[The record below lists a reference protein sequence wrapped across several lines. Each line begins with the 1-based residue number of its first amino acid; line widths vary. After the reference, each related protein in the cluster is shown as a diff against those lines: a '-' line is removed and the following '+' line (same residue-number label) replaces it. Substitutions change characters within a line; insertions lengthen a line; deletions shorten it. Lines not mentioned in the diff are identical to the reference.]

1 MKKVIFAIGLVVTLA
16 SCGGTVKEEVA
27 PVAVD
32 STVTCVVDSAACP
45 LIDTTACCV
54 NTK

>member
-16 SCGGTVKEEVA
+16 SCSGTVKEEVA

-32 STVTCVVDSAACP
+32 STVATVDST
-45 LIDTTACCV
+45 IV
-54 NTK
+54 K